1 VKGPDCSVNPEVARL
16 VREMHAAKKPVGF
29 ICIAPVIAAR
39 VLGAA
44 HPKLTIGSDPGTSGA
59 IEAMGGRH
67 VQAPV
72 EGVVVDEANRI
83 VTTPAYM
90 LGPTI
95 SKVAQGIEKLVA
107 EILKMAKA

>member
-1 VKGPDCSVNPEVARL
+1 VKGPDCVVNPEVARL
-16 VREMHAAKKPVGF
+16 IKEVHAAKKPIGF
-29 ICIAPVIAAR
+29 MCIAPVIAAR

-44 HPKLTIGSDPGTSGA
+44 NAKLTIGNDPGASGA
-59 IEAMGGRH
+59 IEAMGGTH
-67 VQAPV
+67 VRAPV
-72 EGVVVDEANRI
+72 EEIVVDEANRI

-107 EILKMAKA
+107 EILSMTKK